1 MEQETSY
8 DILNALNLINEDLG
22 KAYEEKGYNPLG
34 EGFNLDEDYAY
45 NTIDKNKYKK
55 TVLVEP
61 FLENGNRAVSANFKF
76 ALANTTALK
85 LDILTEME
93 NADPELKQKLSDVLF
108 YLNNREELLIQA
120 IEKLKDM
127 AENSFKLYEAI
138 YNLDSNYGEMLKE
151 SFFKEFN
158 KQIVIENFLRSCKA
172 KIRLEKFRKEQIEEQ
187 ERLARQKLNIYEKKL
202 DKELE
207 KMKDDENQKMFS
219 SDKDKTQDNL
229 VQTKKISKKSLISK
243 DVEKEI

>member
-1 MEQETSY
+1 
-8 DILNALNLINEDLG
+8 
-22 KAYEEKGYNPLG
+22 
-34 EGFNLDEDYAY
+34 
-45 NTIDKNKYKK
+45 
-55 TVLVEP
+55 
-61 FLENGNRAVSANFKF
+61 
-76 ALANTTALK
+76 
-85 LDILTEME
+85 
-93 NADPELKQKLSDVLF
+93 
-108 YLNNREELLIQA
+108 
-120 IEKLKDM
+120 
-127 AENSFKLYEAI
+127 
-138 YNLDSNYGEMLKE
+138 MLKE